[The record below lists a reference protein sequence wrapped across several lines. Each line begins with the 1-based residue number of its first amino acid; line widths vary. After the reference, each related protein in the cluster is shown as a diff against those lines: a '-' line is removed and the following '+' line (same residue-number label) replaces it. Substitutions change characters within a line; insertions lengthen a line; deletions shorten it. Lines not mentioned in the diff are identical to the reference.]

1 MLTIQK
7 IPVNANHILEP
18 AIFRKHLANWLKIH
32 KKSIHKSRIVTNSFE
47 TFGMQILFNLKSI
60 GICSVSHYP
69 TCSSAHTFTWWTDW
83 ANELDTCSIAT
94 QSHGIFTFSTYYP
107 FQMVLNVCISQ
118 FHAGVKHNFFF
129 SSFFWQSKEQTLFE
143 LWIRHTENGR
153 SNDEEKANFFA
164 LPFSFWMWCYF
175 MDCN

>member
-118 FHAGVKHNFFF
+118 FHAGVKHNFFSPLF
-129 SSFFWQSKEQTLFE
+129 LAIKRTNAFWIVNTTHREWQIKRWRKSKFFRFTFFILDVMLFYG
-143 LWIRHTENGR
+143 L
-153 SNDEEKANFFA
+153 
-164 LPFSFWMWCYF
+164 
-175 MDCN
+175 